1 MTPLED
7 DCFNF
12 LDKFGVFGE
21 LFYFKFV
28 NFVDVLIRG
37 RLQCDGAFDVILSRS
52 EIALKVSQSS
62 AKSVNLLESL
72 FVRF

>member
-7 DCFNF
+7 DRLNF
-12 LDKFGVFGE
+12 LDKVGVFGE